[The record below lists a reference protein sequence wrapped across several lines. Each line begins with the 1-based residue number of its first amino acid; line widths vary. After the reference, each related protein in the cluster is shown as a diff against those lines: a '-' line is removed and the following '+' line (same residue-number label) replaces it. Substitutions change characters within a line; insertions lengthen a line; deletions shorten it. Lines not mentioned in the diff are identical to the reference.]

1 MTEPRDL
8 LGPRRPQ
15 ARWTAA
21 AQRRA
26 EAKAKF
32 EALPQ
37 AERDAIWARVYRILD
52 EAVWYYAKSE
62 QYRDNPHSYCRRRD
76 FKDDSDF
83 VFIIEFIRSGAC
95 DRERYPPTGKDGR
108 YYDVLNLPDGR
119 KVWPMGWPIN
129 YRNGAW
135 CTTILNRK
143 PVLPG
148 DR

>member
-1 MTEPRDL
+1 MTQPLDL
-8 LGPRRPQ
+8 FGARRPQ

-26 EAKAKF
+26 DAKARF

-37 AERDAIWARVYRILD
+37 AERDEIWARVYRILD
-52 EAVWYYAKSE
+52 GAVWYSAKSE
-62 QYRDNPHSYCRRRD
+62 QYRANPHSYARRRD
-76 FKDDSDF
+76 FADDADF
-83 VFIIEFIRSGAC
+83 VFIIEFIRSSGVA
-95 DRERYPPTGKDGR
+95 DREKYPEGPGGR
-108 YYDVLNLPDGR
+108 YYDCLNLPDGR
-119 KVWPMGWPIN
+119 KVWPMGWPLN
-129 YRNGAW
+129 YSHGGW